1 MKMRGPVE
9 KRRESSSTTSR
20 HETHEKLINQT
31 VLSEFKRIIFGY
43 NTMQAVQVLRK
54 IYDDYQKSTPS
65 RLKIIDAYMVYIL
78 LTGIAQFVY
87 CFMLN
92 FPFNSFSCLRIQVNE
107 ENKSEFSHISPERA
121 FADFIFAHVVLHLVV
136 ANFLG

>member
-1 MKMRGPVE
+1 MKKFRLFLGAWRKARLTPWE
-9 KRRESSSTTSR
+9 KNDHSQEIEASDWFIGLYTLGKRENLSSSVLK
-20 HETHEKLINQT
+20 ETP
-31 VLSEFKRIIFGY
+31 
-43 NTMQAVQVLRK
+43 AVHVLRK
-54 IYDDYQKSTPS
+54 LYDDYQKSTPS

-78 LTGIAQFVY
+78 LTA
-87 CFMLN
+87 
-92 FPFNSFSCLRIQVNE
+92 CLRIQVNE